1 MKKPLIALLSSISL
15 AACCIARGTLVSTP
29 RGRRPIEDLIEQD
42 TLWSIHPE
50 TGERVASHV
59 IAIARATREVMRLG
73 GDDFT
78 LTCTTDHPLYDPS
91 TGSWAPAG
99 DWVLGNRSALL
110 FVPDDGASRIV
121 TVQLREVFAG
131 LAEVI
136 DLTVQHELHNFVAA
150 GVLVHNKS
158 LAGRECK
165 VDQSGVPT
173 TVGEQDS
180 CSLPD
185 GGDGMVSCTPT
196 GNGFGTCK

>member
-73 GDDFT
+73 GEDFT

-91 TGSWAPAG
+91 TKSWAPAG

-110 FVPDDGASRIV
+110 FVPDDGASRV
-121 TVQLREVFAG
+121 VSVRQREVS
-131 LAEVI
+131 AE
-136 DLTVQHELHNFVAA
+136 
-150 GVLVHNKS
+150 S
-158 LAGRECK
+158 
-165 VDQSGVPT
+165 PT
-173 TVGEQDS
+173 
-180 CSLPD
+180 CS
-185 GGDGMVSCTPT
+185 T
-196 GNGFGTCK
+196 